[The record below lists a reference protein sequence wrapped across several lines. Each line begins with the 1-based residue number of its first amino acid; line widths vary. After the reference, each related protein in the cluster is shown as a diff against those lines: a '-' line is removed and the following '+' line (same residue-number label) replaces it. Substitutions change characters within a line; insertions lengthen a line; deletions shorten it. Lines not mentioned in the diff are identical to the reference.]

1 MPFDLTHLHK
11 LIDSKYLFELIQNSG
26 YPLVWS
32 FVFAESGILICAIL
46 PGDSLLFIAGFI
58 CSLPKVTGL
67 NIWVMCF
74 GCLVAAVLG
83 NSFGYYTGKKWG
95 RKLFDRPDSRIF
107 KRKNLIAA
115 EEFFDRQGKVAI
127 IIARFIPFVRTFAP
141 ILAGM
146 AAMRYTTFIT
156 YNVIGAI
163 IWSLG
168 LPLLGYFLGKSIPPD
183 QIDKYLIPIT
193 VLIMFI
199 SLSPSIFHFVKERQR
214 MKG

>member
-1 MPFDLTHLHK
+1 MQLDLTHLPDLPT
-11 LIDSKYLFELIQNSG
+11 LIKTVG

-32 FVFAESGILICAIL
+32 FVFAESGILICALL
-46 PGDSLLFIAGFI
+46 PGDSLLFVAGFI
-58 CSLPKVTGL
+58 CSLPKAGL

-95 RKLFDRPDSRIF
+95 RKLFDKPDSKIF
-107 KRKNLIAA
+107 KQKHLIAA

-127 IIARFIPFVRTFAP
+127 IIARFMPLVRTFAP
-141 ILAGM
+141 IVAGM
-146 AAMRYTTFIT
+146 AAMRYKTFIT
-156 YNVIGAI
+156 YNVIGGF

-168 LPLLGYFLGKSIPPD
+168 LPLLGYFLGNSIPED
-183 QIDKYLIPIT
+183 QVDKYLIPIT
-193 VLIMFI
+193 VLILFI